1 MGGRVKKGYVVIG
14 GVVKDEVKEFFDI
27 LVDEGKFESRSK
39 AIGYVLTEFMKH
51 NQQSWKNESIMLKGQ
66 LKSTELKQTNTIF
79 MRGRKLM
86 PKYAFKPIK
95 MKLMIFYNCE
105 DEIVIYI
112 RVILLY
118 LTHFSNYFNKILE
131 IPFVTQKP
139 Y

>member
-1 MGGRVKKGYVVIG
+1 
-14 GVVKDEVKEFFDI
+14 
-27 LVDEGKFESRSK
+27 
-39 AIGYVLTEFMKH
+39 
-51 NQQSWKNESIMLKGQ
+51 
-66 LKSTELKQTNTIF
+66 
-79 MRGRKLM
+79 M

-95 MKLMIFYNCE
+95 KKLMIFYNCE

-131 IPFVTQKP
+131 IAFVTQKP